1 MAIEVSDYPDVQER
15 ARFLGCQVPTEIAIL
30 PTNFVNAT
38 ERREL
43 THASSAMTVRA
54 LLKEAGVKE
63 TRIEPE
69 DVKFPS
75 EHKKAADWIGPT
87 IFFSAVLLSQNP
99 QVIEVA
105 LGIVSNYLT
114 DLFRGTLQSAKS
126 TLDVVV
132 KSPKGYKR
140 IHYEG
145 SHKGLAEV
153 RETVREVIKHG

>member
-1 MAIEVSDYPDVQER
+1 MAIEVSDYPDVEKQ
-15 ARFLGCQVPTEIAIL
+15 ARLLDCQVPTEIAIL

-38 ERREL
+38 ARREL

-54 LLKEAGVKE
+54 LLKEAGLKE

-69 DVKFPS
+69 GVKFPS
-75 EHKKAADWIGPT
+75 EHQKAADWIGPT
-87 IFFSAVLLSQNP
+87 IFFSAMVLSQNP

-114 DLFRGTLQSAKS
+114 DLFRGTLESAKS
-126 TLDVVV
+126 TFDVVV
-132 KSPKGYKR
+132 RSPKGYKR

-145 SHKGLAEV
+145 NHKGLYEV
-153 RETVREVIKHG
+153 RETVREVMKHG